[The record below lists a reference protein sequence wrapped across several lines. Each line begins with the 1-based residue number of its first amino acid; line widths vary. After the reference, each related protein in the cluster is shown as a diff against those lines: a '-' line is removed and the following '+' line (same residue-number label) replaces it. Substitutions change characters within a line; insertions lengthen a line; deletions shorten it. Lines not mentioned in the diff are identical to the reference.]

1 MIKERKIGEV
11 FFDHGLKYQC
21 VKGFN
26 CKDCAFVVILD
37 VEPAGCAGDI
47 SVTGF
52 CSELFRSDGEFVI
65 FKQV

>member
-11 FFDHGLKYQC
+11 FVDRGLKYQC

-26 CKDCAFVVILD
+26 CKDCAFCVVP
-37 VEPAGCAGDI
+37 ECEGMTCTGDL

-65 FKQV
+65 FKLV